1 MANPLKILTNL
12 VISGSTNTSGSLT
25 VGGNGV
31 LTAQSGLVATG
42 SVTLD
47 TAGSIKVAGRNLLAK
62 DTDNS
67 TYTGSTLTDAYGQ
80 GTAYVSVGVDAG
92 GDYAAVATGQNGEL
106 SITSQRAVLLQGTG
120 NQLAQVRID
129 GSTRELTLQ
138 GKDVTT
144 IKTTTAGGTVAISGS
159 TATSGSLTVGGNGGL
174 TVSSGTSAVQALTAT
189 SISGSGNLQAG
200 GTATVAGL
208 VTAQSGVTVTGA
220 ALNASAVAVSA
231 SALSV
236 TNNAAVGSL
245 DVGGGYGSSGV
256 TVSSAGEIQ
265 ANGALTVDGASTLT
279 GQVTLGG
286 NVVASNVGDNKSIF
300 GTSTGTITVG
310 ASASTA
316 SFGGKV
322 IVGGDLVVRGI
333 TTSVDS
339 TTVNIGDK
347 NINLGTGSADLAVL
361 SGGGIDLGTAAEVQ
375 WRYNNASTA
384 WKSNV
389 DVDVAS
395 TKVYRVNGA
404 EVLSAT
410 ALGSGVTASSLT
422 SVGTLGSLKV
432 SGATELS
439 GAVALGDAAGD
450 VITVNGQLTASQG
463 IAVASGKKVSLG
475 GVAALGTGSVTHPN
489 LGATN
494 AVIVS
499 YNGTEQGSYLS
510 VASASQGTFV
520 DISSSL
526 QSLVRG
532 DGISGMVPG
541 VSLQGGAGGVEIESQ
556 GTDQESIKLYS
567 PAGGIRLNAA
577 GNSYGVYISSPSNT
591 SGTLVD
597 GAVNIKSDESY
608 TYITK
613 RTDLGFDTLNISGA
627 LKQLDTAI
635 AGMSGESVTPTEY
648 YNVRTVVKGVKQSGN
663 DTVVFTISGSA
674 NSNESGR
681 TPTGKG
687 LISMSS
693 SNADTLVSSLM
704 AGMSFDI
711 ATKAPNT
718 GLWTNDLVSVQL
730 SASALQNGFYWPQ
743 ITVDAPS
750 LVDNSEIRLI
760 VVNENSGVII

>member
-1 MANPLKILTNL
+1 MANPLKVLTDL
-12 VISGSTNTSGSLT
+12 IVSGSTS
-25 VGGNGV
+25 
-31 LTAQSGLVATG
+31 
-42 SVTLD
+42 
-47 TAGSIKVAGRNLLAK
+47 
-62 DTDNS
+62 
-67 TYTGSTLTDAYGQ
+67 
-80 GTAYVSVGVDAG
+80 
-92 GDYAAVATGQNGEL
+92 
-106 SITSQRAVLLQGTG
+106 
-120 NQLAQVRID
+120 
-129 GSTRELTLQ
+129 
-138 GKDVTT
+138 
-144 IKTTTAGGTVAISGS
+144 
-159 TATSGSLTVGGNGGL
+159 TSGSLTVGGNGGL
-174 TVSSGTSAVQALTAT
+174 TVSAGASAVQALTAT
-189 SISGSGNLQAG
+189 TISGSGNLQAG

-256 TVSSAGEIQ
+256 TVSSLGNIQ

-322 IVGGDLVVRGI
+322 IVGGDLVVRGT

-339 TTVNIGDK
+339 ITVNIGDK
-347 NINLGTGSADLAVL
+347 NINLGTGST
-361 SGGGIDLGTAAEVQ
+361 DLGVLGDGGLDLGANAEVQ
-375 WRYNNASTA
+375 WRYNNTSTA

-389 DVDVAS
+389 NVDVAS
-395 TKVYRVNGA
+395 TKVYKVNGV

-422 SVGTLGSLKV
+422 SLGTITSLTASALNV
-432 SGATELS
+432 SGLAKLDGNVSLGNASTDIITAT
-439 GAVALGDAAGD
+439 
-450 VITVNGQLTASQG
+450 GQLTASEG
-463 IAVASGKKVSLG
+463 VAVASGKKVSLG
-475 GVAALGTGSVTHPN
+475 GVAALGTGSVTHPD
-489 LGATN
+489 LDAIN
-494 AVIVS
+494 AIIVS

-510 VASASQGTFV
+510 VASASEGTVV

-532 DGISGMVPG
+532 GGISGMVPG

-613 RTDLGFDTLNISGA
+613 RTDLGFNTLNISGA
-627 LKQLDTAI
+627 LKQLDSAI
-635 AGMSGESVTPTEY
+635 SGMNGASVSPTEY
-648 YNVRTVVKGVKQSGN
+648 YNVRTVVSGTKQAGN
-663 DTVVFTISGSA
+663 SSIVFTLSGSVQGQ
-674 NSNESGR
+674 NGR
-681 TPTGKG
+681 TPNGSTITGLSASTPAA
-687 LISMSS
+687 LIQK
-693 SNADTLVSSLM
+693 LG
-704 AGMSFDI
+704 GMSFDV
-711 ATKAPNT
+711 AVRDMAS
-718 GLWTNDLVSVQL
+718 GLWANDLVSVQL
-730 SASALQNGFYWPQ
+730 SASTLSNSFYWPM
-743 ITVDAPS
+743 ITVDAPAAT
-750 LVDNSEIRLI
+750 DGAEIRLI
-760 VVNENSGVII
+760 AVNETANIIT